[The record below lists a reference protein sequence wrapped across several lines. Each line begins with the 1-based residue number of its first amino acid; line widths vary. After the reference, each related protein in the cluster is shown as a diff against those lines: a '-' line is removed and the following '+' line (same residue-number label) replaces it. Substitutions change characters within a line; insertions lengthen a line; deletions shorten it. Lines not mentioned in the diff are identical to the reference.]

1 MLKYFTYLVSQN
13 VNSFGMALVTYS
25 CGGGGCGSRLGSQFS
40 KRVLRHVGALL
51 SFLEF
56 VLHLAVLRQVDGGN
70 LLLQKRIMSSFN
82 TLHSTVTQR
91 AVLCVV
97 SRYR

>member
-25 CGGGGCGSRLGSQFS
+25 CGGCGSRLGSQFS
-40 KRVLRHVGALL
+40 KRVLHHVGALL
-51 SFLEF
+51 GFLEF

-70 LLLQKRIMSSFN
+70 LLLQ
-82 TLHSTVTQR
+82 Q
-91 AVLCVV
+91 
-97 SRYR
+97 